1 MVSNLVQGYRVE
13 LKDLNLHSLIPSSY
27 NYMLICCIRAFP
39 GGTSGKEPACQCKR
53 CKK

>member
-27 NYMLICCIRAFP
+27 KLYVNMLHKGLP
-39 GGTSGKEPACQCKR
+39 TWH
-53 CKK
+53 